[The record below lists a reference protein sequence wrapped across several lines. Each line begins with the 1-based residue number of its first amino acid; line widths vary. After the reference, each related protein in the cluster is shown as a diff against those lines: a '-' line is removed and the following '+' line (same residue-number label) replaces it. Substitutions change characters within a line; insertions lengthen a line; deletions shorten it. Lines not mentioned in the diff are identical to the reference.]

1 MFTYH
6 LMFNPMLNDSI
17 ELNNNSRLT
26 GFFCV
31 FLRFDFIFLDF
42 VAMISCTQL
51 KISMGQTCSR
61 NLIVVLRPLNGITIR
76 ANNKTCDFEHV
87 QFIAHDITCED

>member
-17 ELNNNSRLT
+17 EL
-26 GFFCV
+26 
-31 FLRFDFIFLDF
+31 
-42 VAMISCTQL
+42 
-51 KISMGQTCSR
+51 
-61 NLIVVLRPLNGITIR
+61 
-76 ANNKTCDFEHV
+76 NNKTCDFEHV